1 MARRL
6 SWFDVRGGALAVVVL
21 ALVAGATIKYS
32 RLGTLHGD
40 TFELYALVG
49 EARGLLRGSEVWL
62 AGQKIGKVIAI
73 EFRSP
78 SIADTTDRL
87 ELRMQVLEKYRD
99 MMHRDAVAQIRP
111 GGSIVGQPVVYLTQG
126 TVAASMLQPGDTV
139 RARAQSD
146 AETAAGLFAGASKE
160 FPVIISNIKVLSA
173 QLQGTKGTAG
183 AFLHAP
189 GGAGLEALGRTRTE
203 MARLERT
210 MQRGGTVGQ
219 FMQGGVTARAQR
231 VMARADS
238 VRTLLASPDASLGR
252 LRKDST
258 LIAEVG
264 DIRNEL
270 TLVRAMV
277 TDTRGTVGR
286 ALRDSAITNALA
298 DAERQMSLI
307 VADIKKH
314 PLRYLVF

>member
-6 SWFDVRGGALAVVVL
+6 SWSDVRGGALAVVVL
-21 ALVAGATIKYS
+21 VVLAGAIIKYS

-62 AGQKIGKVIAI
+62 SGQKIGKVIAI

-78 SIADTTDRL
+78 SLADTNARL
-87 ELRMQVLEKYRD
+87 ELRMQILERFRANL
-99 MMHRDAVAQIRP
+99 HRDAIAQIRP
-111 GGSIVGQPVVYLTQG
+111 GGSIVGQPVVYLTPG
-126 TVAASMLQPGDTV
+126 TLSDVAIEPGDTV
-139 RARAQSD
+139 KAERQSD
-146 AETAAGLFAGASKE
+146 AETAAGTFAVASKE
-160 FPVIISNIKVLSA
+160 FPAIIGNVKVLAA

-183 AFLHAP
+183 AFLNAP
-189 GGAGLEALGRTRTE
+189 GGPGLPGLSATKAN
-203 MARLERT
+203 MDRLANRLHG
-210 MQRGGTVGQ
+210 GGTVGR
-219 FMQGGVTARAQR
+219 FMQGGVTDRAAR

-238 VRTLLASPDASLGR
+238 VRALLASPNTSFGR
-252 LRKDST
+252 FRKDSS
-258 LIAEVG
+258 LLAEVG

-277 TDTRGTVGR
+277 TSTDGTVGR
-286 ALRDSAITNALA
+286 ALRDSAITDALA
-298 DAERQMSLI
+298 DAERQMALLI
-307 VADIKKH
+307 ADIKKH